1 MKLNMLSRT
10 FSHAKGSTYYKEP
23 KKVKWDFKSKSNP
36 LSVYIDSDFKRGF
49 TNDGKKSFY
58 GYLSLENSV
67 VIRKLIY

>member
-36 LSVYIDSDFKRGF
+36 LSVYIDSGFKRGF
-49 TNDGKKSFY
+49 TNDDKKGS
-58 GYLSLENSV
+58 
-67 VIRKLIY
+67 